1 MQLNDTPLASRME
14 GRLFALEG
22 RLYLVVEVNTQTQT
36 ARVSCR
42 ANGKHR
48 VFDMPVAEVA
58 SRLYSNA
65 HINLDGLNEDN
76 TGKRITQQKDGWYFR
91 AREGLQGPFACQ
103 SEAQDHMQQY
113 IVASQS

>member
-22 RLYLVVEVNTQTQT
+22 RLYLVVEVNTDTQT

-58 SRLYSNA
+58 VRLSSNA
-65 HINLDGLNEDN
+65 HIELDSLNED
-76 TGKRITQQKDGWYFR
+76 TTSQRITQKSDGWYFR

-103 SEAQDHMQQY
+103 SEAQDCMKGY

>member
-22 RLYLVVEVNTQTQT
+22 RLYLVVEVNTDTQT

-42 ANGKHR
+42 ANGKQR

-58 SRLYSNA
+58 VRLSSNA
-65 HINLDGLNEDN
+65 HIELDGLNED
-76 TGKRITQQKDGWYFR
+76 TTSKRITQQADGWYFR

-103 SEAQDHMQQY
+103 SEAQDCMQSY

>member
-22 RLYLVVEVNTQTQT
+22 RLYLVVEVNTATQS

-58 SRLYSNA
+58 ARLCANA
-65 HINLDGLNEDN
+65 HIDLDGLNQKTTSD
-76 TGKRITQQKDGWYFR
+76 RVMQQQDGWYFR

-103 SEAQDHMQQY
+103 SEAQEHLQSY
-113 IVASQS
+113 IMASQS